1 MSIRLLAIELY
12 RAQQNLEKIQKK
24 IAERP
29 YAQEQSLEKQLA
41 EARKEYNTIKK
52 MFEARKNAANSS
64 ALNTRYY
71 RGMK

>member
-12 RAQQNLEKIQKK
+12 RAQQNMDKLEKMLV
-24 IAERP
+24 EEP
-29 YAQEQSLEKQLA
+29 HAQSVEKQLA

-64 ALNTRYY
+64 ALTTRYY

>member
-12 RAQQNLEKIQKK
+12 RAQQNLEK
-24 IAERP
+24 
-29 YAQEQSLEKQLA
+29 LEKKLVEEPHAQSVEEQLA

-64 ALNTRYY
+64 ALTTRYY

>member
-12 RAQQNLEKIQKK
+12 RAQQNVEKLQKK
-24 IAERP
+24 LGEEPR
-29 YAQEQSLEKQLA
+29 EQALEQQLA
-41 EARKEYNTIKK
+41 DARKEYVTIKK

-64 ALNTRYY
+64 ALTTRYY